1 MQRWADHAPMNF
13 LHKYELVEAEKA
25 RVLGEYWQAM
35 DYYDRAIAGAKEQG
49 YIQEEALINELAA
62 KFYFE
67 CGREKVAQVYLADAY
82 YGYLRWGATAKVN
95 DLEARYPH

>member
-1 MQRWADHAPMNF
+1 
-13 LHKYELVEAEKA
+13 
-25 RVLGEYWQAM
+25 M

-67 CGREKVAQVYLADAY
+67 CSREKVAQTYLTDAY
-82 YGYLRWGATAKVN
+82 YGYLRWGATAKIN
-95 DLEARYPH
+95 DLEARYPHLFPQLAKQESQVGINLSKLILTKREVKFSG